1 MNKPLPGSWRCSYF
15 DQNPPLFLRTDGS
28 TTQRNKD
35 GEEVMI
41 TNTCSINSCR
51 SNKCLQVG
59 IFAFSG
65 WSLSIKYLI
74 LTTYIVAP
82 ILFAWISEGVGSVGL
97 LHLYKFVSAVYY
109 HHTMFNFKFVSA
121 VYMLDFG

>member
-51 SNKCLQVG
+51 SNKCLQKG
-59 IFAFSG
+59 
-65 WSLSIKYLI
+65 LH
-74 LTTYIVAP
+74 
-82 ILFAWISEGVGSVGL
+82 VGL
-97 LHLYKFVSAVYY
+97 WVNGGKCSLRK
-109 HHTMFNFKFVSA
+109 
-121 VYMLDFG
+121 MLSYRAGEKREQGKREKRKRYFSFRKIISDYLRVEGCSR